1 MRSHSLSKIVPTS
14 KVPLYPHQVEAVE
27 FLIKHPR
34 AILGDDMG
42 LGKTFCAIEAI
53 QRLGRIALV
62 ICPVTLTRQWKKE
75 ITRFSDLN
83 VVVIEGDKYRRV
95 GLYDEPADIYVVNYE
110 KVLRDFDLLAD
121 LPADIIILDE
131 GQRIKNHRSKIS
143 EHLKELGEYR
153 YKWLLTGTPLEN
165 SLKDLESLLEFLDLP
180 LQTLPSFQAAYKFQ
194 KQSQRSYQ
202 QRAVQLTA
210 ASARRRLRGVMLRR
224 LKSMVLED
232 LPPKV
237 INTHYIKLDP
247 FSRRFYNRIRFDLL
261 AQLDDGTLSYMNALA
276 KLQYLRQACISPAMI
291 GGKPASSPKIE
302 ALLRILEDIGDE
314 KVVIF
319 TEYRKA
325 LRIVATE
332 LDRRGIEYAQLHGG
346 IGDHQKEIDRFN
358 GSVNVMLAT
367 KTGELGHNLQVASF
381 VIHLDLPYNP
391 ARVDQR
397 EDRLHRIGQKKTVN
411 VVKLIVTDSIEE
423 RVLEIL
429 GEKRDLF
436 ERVINAGLLKTD
448 WRTQIRQIV

>member
-1 MRSHSLSKIVPTS
+1 MRSHSLSKPVPTS
-14 KVPLYPHQVEAVE
+14 KIPLYPHQVEAVE
-27 FLIKHPR
+27 FLIDHPR

-62 ICPVTLTRQWKKE
+62 ICPATLTRQWKKE
-75 ITRFSDLN
+75 IARFSDLN
-83 VVVIEGDKYRRV
+83 VVVIQGDKYHRV
-95 GLYDEPADIYVVNYE
+95 GLYDEVADIYVINYE
-110 KVLRDFDLLAD
+110 KVLRDFDLLTD
-121 LPADIIILDE
+121 LPVDIVVLDE

-143 EHLKELGEYR
+143 EYLKALGDYR
-153 YKWLLTGTPLEN
+153 YKWVLTGTPLEN
-165 SLKDLESLLEFLDLP
+165 SLKDLESIMEFLDLP

-237 INTHYIKLDP
+237 INTHYIELDL

-261 AQLDDGTLSYMNALA
+261 AQLDDGTLSYTNALA
-276 KLQYLRQACISPAMI
+276 KLQYLRQACISPALI
-291 GGKPASSPKIE
+291 GKQASSPKIE

-325 LRIVATE
+325 LALVAGE
-332 LDRRGIEYAQLHGG
+332 LDRLGVEYSQLHGG
-346 IGDHQKEIDRFN
+346 IRDNEGEIDRFN
-358 GSVNVMLAT
+358 GSVNVMLCT
-367 KTGELGHNLQVASF
+367 KTGELGHNLQAGSF

-397 EDRLHRIGQKKTVN
+397 EDRCHRIGQKNTVN
-411 VVKLIVTDSIEE
+411 VVKLVVVDSIEE

-436 ERVINAGLLKTD
+436 ERVINAGLQKTD

>member
-14 KVPLYPHQVEAVE
+14 KILLYPHQVEAVE

-34 AILGDDMG
+34 AILADEMG

-53 QRLGRIALV
+53 QRIGRSALI
-62 ICPVTLTRQWKKE
+62 ICPATLTRQWQKE

-95 GLYDEPADIYVVNYE
+95 GLYDEVADIYVINYE
-110 KVLRDFDLLAD
+110 KVLRDFDLITD
-121 LPADIIILDE
+121 LPVDVVVLDE

-143 EHLKELGEYR
+143 EHIKNFQEYR
-153 YKWLLTGTPLEN
+153 YKWVLTGTPLEN
-165 SLKDLESLLEFLDLP
+165 SLKDLESIMEFLDLP
-180 LQTLPSFQAAYKFQ
+180 LQTLPIFQAAYKFQ

-224 LKSMVLED
+224 LKSMVLD
-232 LPPKV
+232 LPSKV
-237 INTHYIKLDP
+237 INTHYIELDL

-261 AQLDDGTLSYMNALA
+261 AHLDDGTLSYTNALA

-291 GGKPASSPKIE
+291 GKKASSPKIE

-325 LRIVATE
+325 LRLVAAE
-332 LDRRGIEYAQLHGG
+332 LDCLGVEYAQLHGG
-346 IGDHQKEIDRFN
+346 IRDHQGEIDRFN
-358 GSVNVMLAT
+358 GSVNVMLCT
-367 KTGELGHNLQVASF
+367 KTGELGHNLQCASY
-381 VIHLDLPYNP
+381 VVHLDMPYNP

-397 EDRLHRIGQKKTVN
+397 NARCHRIGQKKVVN
-411 VVKLIVTDSIEE
+411 VVKLVVVDSIEE

-429 GEKRDLF
+429 SEKRDLF
-436 ERVINAGLLKTD
+436 ERVINADIRKAD
-448 WRTQIRQIV
+448 WKGWIREIV